1 MNVFSYSV
9 DVPAQRVADL
19 LTTAIEGGWSPWLRV
34 VRPLDGLPIGHHWYS
49 SGDSLQI
56 DGWGF
61 TASYDGPGD
70 EEGSGASVKTVVASD
85 LSRALSLM
93 AEKEP
98 SQLAAFMSEDEDAV
112 TGDVFM
118 QLLLMGDV
126 VYG

>member
-9 DVPAQRVADL
+9 NVPAQRMADL
-19 LTTAIEGGWSPWLRV
+19 LTAAIEGGCSYWV
-34 VRPLDGLPIGHHWYS
+34 NTVRPLGDLPAGHHWYS
-49 SGDSLQI
+49 SGAVLEL
-56 DGWGF
+56 DGWCF
-61 TASYDGPGD
+61 TASFDGPGD